1 MLNMLLGAPNPITG
15 SRLGP
20 KPPIYNWVKELTMA
34 HHPNLIEVTFIYF
47 HFYML
52 SLSSKKI
59 KNAHICRENGQ
70 IEKDFYDPNERAK
83 PQRLF

>member
-1 MLNMLLGAPNPITG
+1 
-15 SRLGP
+15 
-20 KPPIYNWVKELTMA
+20 MA

-52 SLSSKKI
+52 SLSSKKK